1 MITETID
8 WIHSYKANGRRPDK
22 ERMQALLT
30 ELGNP
35 QKQVPC
41 IHVVGTNGKGSTTA
55 YLQALF
61 SACGYRCGT
70 FTSPYITCFNERMA
84 IDGRPISNDE
94 LEELCQAIK
103 PHLEKLEEYYG
114 RLTEFELVTA
124 LMFCYFAKEKPDLA
138 IIEAGI
144 GGLHDTTNCFR
155 AQAVVCPSIS
165 FDHTE
170 TLGDSLA
177 QIAEQKVGVLDEG
190 VPVIF
195 GAFQK
200 EARAVFY
207 AKARDTHSPTFELGK
222 DFQLR
227 RQEQTF
233 DFSYHDFA
241 LENIQLA
248 MAGRHQQDN
257 AALAIMTTLVLTE
270 KFPKL
275 KPENYL
281 GALKTVQVKG
291 RTEWLLD
298 NLVIDGAHNEGGI
311 KSLRNWLTSQYSN
324 QSVAILFAGLRR
336 KPLESLLEL
345 LAGYDV
351 SVTSFSFFEA
361 EQLDNYPDSYPRV
374 AHFEEWFQRAKADPS
389 TLYVLTGSLYFI
401 SEVRE
406 RFLKQEKS

>member
-8 WIHSYKANGRRPDK
+8 WIHSYKANGRHPDK
-22 ERMQALLT
+22 ERLLALLAD
-30 ELGNP
+30 LGNP
-35 QKQVPC
+35 QEKLPC

-61 SACGYRCGT
+61 TSCDYRCGT
-70 FTSPYITCFNERMA
+70 FTSPYITYFNERIA
-84 IDGRPISNDE
+84 IDGVPISDDE

-103 PHLEKLEEYYG
+103 LHLEKLEKRYG

-144 GGLHDTTNCFR
+144 GGLHDATNCFR
-155 AQAVVCPSIS
+155 ALAVVCPSIS

-170 TLGDSLA
+170 TLGDSLSK
-177 QIAEQKVGVLDEG
+177 IATQKVGVLDEG

-195 GAFQK
+195 GAFPK
-200 EARAVFY
+200 EARDIFY
-207 AKARDTHSPTFELGK
+207 AKAHDMHSPTFELGK

-227 RQEQTF
+227 RQEQAF
-233 DFSYHDFA
+233 DFSYQAFA

-257 AALAIMTTLVLTE
+257 AALAIMTTLVLSE

-275 KPENYL
+275 NPKRYL
-281 GALKTVQVKG
+281 DTLKTVQVKG
-291 RTEWLLD
+291 RTERLTA

-311 KSLRNWLTSQYSN
+311 KSLRDWLTSQYSN

-361 EQLDNYPDSYPRV
+361 EQLDNYPKSYPRV
-374 AHFEEWFQRAKADPS
+374 ADFEEWFQRAKADPS
-389 TLYVLTGSLYFI
+389 TLYIMTGSLYFI
-401 SEVRE
+401 AEVRE
-406 RFLKQEKS
+406 HFLQEKS

>member
-22 ERMQALLT
+22 ERLLALLA
-30 ELGNP
+30 ELSNP
-35 QKQVPC
+35 QEQVSC
-41 IHVVGTNGKGSTTA
+41 VHVVGTNGKGSTTA

-61 SACGYRCGT
+61 SACDYRCGT

-84 IDGRPISNDE
+84 IDGVPISDSE

-103 PHLEKLEEYYG
+103 PHLEKLEERYG
-114 RLTEFELVTA
+114 RLTEFELITA

-144 GGLHDTTNCFR
+144 GGLHDATNCFR

-170 TLGDSLA
+170 ILGDSLA
-177 QIAEQKVGVLDEG
+177 KIAAQKVGVLDEG

-200 EARAVFY
+200 EAQAVFY
-207 AKARDTHSPTFELGK
+207 TKARDTHSPTFELGK

-227 RQEQTF
+227 REEQSF
-233 DFSYHDFA
+233 DFSYQSFS

-248 MAGRHQQDN
+248 MVGRHQQDN
-257 AALAIMTTLVLTE
+257 AALAIMTTLVLSE

-275 KPENYL
+275 NPESYL
-281 GALKTVQVKG
+281 DALKAVQVKG
-291 RTEWLLD
+291 RTEWLTA

-311 KSLRNWLTSQYSN
+311 KSLRDWLTSQYPN
-324 QSVAILFAGLRR
+324 RSVAILFAGLRR

-351 SVTSFSFFEA
+351 SVTSFSVFEA
-361 EQLDNYPDSYPRV
+361 EQLDNYPDRYPRV
-374 AHFEEWFQRAKADPS
+374 ADFEEWFQRAKADPS
-389 TLYVLTGSLYFI
+389 TLYVMTGSLYFI

-406 RFLKQEKS
+406 RFLK